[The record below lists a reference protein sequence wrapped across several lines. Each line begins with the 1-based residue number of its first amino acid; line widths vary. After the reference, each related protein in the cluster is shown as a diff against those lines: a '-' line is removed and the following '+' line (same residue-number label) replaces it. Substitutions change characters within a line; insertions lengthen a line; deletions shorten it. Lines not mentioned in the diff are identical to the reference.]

1 MRRNPLTVFLGLLFL
16 QFTAATARPQSI
28 QLPEGWSSSQDG
40 ANITYTP
47 GNLPAGKKFAMTV
60 FSAESLRDQDL
71 TGWFTRHVQAD
82 LRSRNVPAQQTA
94 PQQGANGLVSET
106 FSFRDKD
113 GQNWTLV
120 YAAAQNSAALAEFC
134 VTISNLPQSSVVTYL
149 TPAGK
154 LFGESVALARS
165 GGNPSAATGAGTPS
179 GAAQP
184 MAAEPVPS
192 QVNSGASS
200 VVPLLVEAKG
210 NTLAFKQKYAGRP
223 VMLTAA
229 INGTYGNAP
238 WDRHGLILRGKFEED
253 GSVYCDLAPNQAG
266 VTQQVAK
273 DQLVTVAARFDTS
286 RVYWE
291 LEDRMRYSHNRDVQ
305 LESCRVV
312 DFHPA
317 TPGDMTYPEPKPLGP
332 SSPPLSGL
340 YYHTQIQ
347 AGIGFTSGTIWSF
360 YFFSPDGHV
369 YAGFPRNGTL
379 DRFDF
384 AAAAKSEPK
393 LVGYYRVTGDRI
405 DFVWVAGRKPENS
418 KFARNGDGLTFSG
431 WGWTRLDTNSK
442 NFRPNWLVGTYR
454 FQTGGSSAVASKFY
468 TFKAD
473 GTFTAAVSSAVL
485 ARAAVPQA
493 NRSQSSNAAGTY
505 TLSGTTVTMKFADGR
520 IEQHTALPYA
530 DSVLVDGTLFF
541 K

>member
-1 MRRNPLTVFLGLLFL
+1 MRRNLLTVFLGLLFL
-16 QFTAATARPQSI
+16 QFITATARPQSI

-47 GNLPAGKKFAMTV
+47 GNLPTGNQFAMTV
-60 FSAESLRDQDL
+60 FPAESLQGQDL
-71 TGWFTRHVQAD
+71 TGWFTQHVQAD
-82 LRSRNVPAQQTA
+82 LRQRNVSAQETR
-94 PQQGANGLVSET
+94 PQQGANGLLSEIL
-106 FSFRDKD
+106 SFRGK
-113 GQNWTLV
+113 GGRNWTLV
-120 YAAAQNSAALAEFC
+120 YAAAQNSAGLAEFC
-134 VTISNLPQSSVVTYL
+134 VMISNLPQSSVATYL

-154 LFGESVALARS
+154 LFGESVGMARS
-165 GGNPSAATGAGTPS
+165 GGNPTAAAGAVTPTGT
-179 GAAQP
+179 AQP
-184 MAAEPVPS
+184 KPS
-192 QVNSGASS
+192 SPQVNSGASS
-200 VVPLLVEAKG
+200 SVVPLLAEAKG
-210 NTLAFKQKYAGRP
+210 NILAFKQKYAGRT
-223 VMLTAA
+223 VTLTGAL
-229 INGTYGNAP
+229 NGTYGRAQ
-238 WDRHGLILRGKFEED
+238 WETHGLILRGKFEED
-253 GSVYCDLAPNQAG
+253 GRVYCDLAPNQAG
-266 VTQQVAK
+266 VTQQVAT
-273 DQLVTVAARFDTS
+273 DQLVTVAARFDTK

-312 DFHPA
+312 DFRPA

-347 AGIGFTSGTIWSF
+347 TGIGFTSSTIWSY

-379 DRFDF
+379 DQFDF

-393 LVGYYRVTGDRI
+393 LVGYYRVTGDGI
-405 DFVWVAGRKPENS
+405 DFVWVGGRKPEHS
-418 KFARNGDGLTFSG
+418 KFARDGDGLTFSG
-431 WGWTRLDTNSK
+431 WGWMRLDTNSK

-454 FQTGGSSAVASKFY
+454 FQMGGSSAIAFRFY

-473 GTFTAAVSSAVL
+473 GTFTASVSSAVL

-493 NRSQSSNAAGTY
+493 NQSQSSNAGGTY

-520 IEQHTALPYA
+520 SERHTALPYA